1 MSQLFYLKECSS
13 TNDEISKFLLYE
25 NSDFVALH
33 TFNQTRG
40 RGQYGNTWSSA
51 AEKNLAYTLAVKAEN
66 FQLSGFMFNYYTAI
80 VIRDFLANLTANN
93 TKIKWPNDIILK
105 NKKIVGILI
114 EKKKINQNNYFII
127 GAGFNVLQEKFDEIS
142 NAGSILTQTG
152 KYFDL
157 NEFTLALHN
166 DLNENLNKIPSE
178 DEIMHDFNSRLFRK
192 DEISVFELNEKRQ
205 NGIIKNADRNGN
217 LWIDLEEDGLRSFY
231 HKEIKLL
238 Y

>member
-40 RGQYGNTWSSA
+40 RGQYGNTWSST
-51 AEKNLAYTLAVKAEN
+51 AEKNLAYTLAVKTEN
-66 FQLSGFMFNYYTAI
+66 FSMSDFMFNYYTAI
-80 VIRDFLANLTANN
+80 AISDFLANLTAN
-93 TKIKWPNDIILK
+93 TVKIKWPNDIILK

-114 EKKKINQNNYFII
+114 EKKKINQNNYFIV
-127 GAGFNVLQEKFDEIS
+127 GAGFNILQEKFDEIS
-142 NAGSILTQTG
+142 NAGSLLTQTERR
-152 KYFDL
+152 FELID
-157 NEFTLALHN
+157 FTIKLH
-166 DLNENLNKIPSE
+166 DFMVEKLKEIPSE
-178 DEIMHDFNSRLFRK
+178 NEILDSFNNNLFRK
-192 DEISVFELNEKRQ
+192 DQISVFELNGTRQ
-205 NGIIKNADRNGN
+205 NGIIKNADKNGEI
-217 LWIDLEEDGLRSFY
+217 WIDLENGGLKSFY

>member
-51 AEKNLAYTLAVKAEN
+51 AEKNLAYTLAIKAEN
-66 FQLSGFMFNYYTAI
+66 FLLSGFMFNYYTAI
-80 VIRDFLANLTANN
+80 LIHDFLANLTGN
-93 TKIKWPNDIILK
+93 TVKIKWPNDIILK

-114 EKKKINQNNYFII
+114 EKKKINQNNYFIV
-127 GAGFNVLQEKFDEIS
+127 GAGFNILQEKFDEIS

-152 KYFDL
+152 QYFNL
-157 NEFTLALHN
+157 NDFTQALH
-166 DLNENLNKIPSE
+166 DFLVENFNKFPSE
-178 DEIMHDFNSRLFRK
+178 DEIMSRFNNSLFRK

-217 LWIDLEEDGLRSFY
+217 LWIDLENDGLHSFY